1 MGRANRK
8 KEDLNI
14 PVMIFCILG
23 VVLTVFGFM
32 LAKNGNFRLN
42 VLSTE
47 GTVTGVNTSKVN
59 GEIVGVGV
67 NLSYNANKT
76 VYTASI
82 ANYGDEN
89 VQIGDKIQLYYDF
102 LEPSSV
108 DIKRSG
114 YVAYIS
120 LIVGIILCIKTLP
133 RFVRII
139 RDNYI

>member
-1 MGRANRK
+1 
-8 KEDLNI
+8 
-14 PVMIFCILG
+14 
-23 VVLTVFGFM
+23 M